1 MAQQQPYKIDNR
13 KIIGTIVAAVVI
25 ILIFWTF
32 GRQTSQPVSGFRVEL
47 KHLESGFDM
56 IKEKDIIN
64 LIQKGFDIDSNST
77 SLGSIDAKAVESRLE
92 QNEFVENAEVW
103 IDVRRQLN
111 VKITQREPIVRII
124 DDQGGNYYLDKNGV
138 RMPASRYYSARVP
151 IATGNIAPYIFDFQQ
166 KTNYGLKNLFDFTKR
181 LLNDDFF
188 SSNLQQIYVTSAGD
202 FTVIP
207 MIGDQKI
214 LFGTLEDLDEKLKLV
229 KVFYQEA
236 MPYEGWKKYA
246 TINVKY
252 KGQIICKK
260 R

>member
-1 MAQQQPYKIDNR
+1 MAQQRPYKTDNW
-13 KIIGTIVAAVVI
+13 KIIGTAIAVVVV
-25 ILIFWTF
+25 ILIFWSF
-32 GRQTSQPVSGFRVEL
+32 RRQVSQPLSGFSVEL

-77 SLGSIDAKAVESRLE
+77 AVGAIDAKAVESRLE
-92 QNEFVENAEVW
+92 QNEFVEKAEVW
-103 IDVRRQLN
+103 IDVRNRLN
-111 VKITQREPIVRII
+111 VRISQREPIIRII

-151 IATGNIAPYIFDFQQ
+151 IATGNIAPYIADFQQ
-166 KTNYGLKNLFDFTKR
+166 KGGYGLKNLFDFTQR

-188 SSNLQQIYVTSAGD
+188 KDNFQQVYVNAAGD
-202 FTVIP
+202 FTVVP